1 MLDDIM
7 NGRTRITENV
17 CHFGVFFTACTLLAS
32 NYLEA
37 ASSYVYYSDQM
48 NWYEAKAKCAAYGQ
62 ILVKID
68 TQDVFDELRM
78 MDADFNGAISGGEFW
93 TGLHTSTD
101 TCIDFKWDDGVTA
114 SWLRWDSNAG
124 DPNNCNT
131 EKCVRLFQS
140 RMRTKACTATYP
152 FMCQAV
158 EETTTVPSTE
168 APSTESLGEP
178 TTASTTNSPT
188 ETEANTVSTTN
199 SPTTETE
206 TTAVPSTEIP
216 STEVKETTT
225 VSTTGSPTETEITTV
240 STTGSPTE
248 TEITTVSTT
257 GSPTET
263 EITTVSTTGSP
274 TETEITTVPSTEI
287 PSTEDKETQTMLTD
301 ESTTI
306 TSGVVGGTGYTSSG
320 LVETEVSTPG
330 GLGYGNCLCDGN
342 PLNNSYRLR
351 GIIPSSTAHKN
362 SLMMAGYVRSCS
374 ARIYWGNGTLSLSH
388 EEKLALLNALKD
400 QLNVAKDTTSLYRR
414 ARISA
419 PDDRPSAV
427 SVGSLGICLLVG
439 FAVTVL
445 ATDATTLYRYWKNLK
460 RNVN

>member
-1 MLDDIM
+1 MNESRNGVRNCGSHDSFRELGSQSSPRWKGETVDFDD
-7 NGRTRITENV
+7 RYR
-17 CHFGVFFTACTLLAS
+17 
-32 NYLEA
+32 
-37 ASSYVYYSDQM
+37 
-48 NWYEAKAKCAAYGQ
+48 
-62 ILVKID
+62 
-68 TQDVFDELRM
+68 
-78 MDADFNGAISGGEFW
+78 SGGEFW
-93 TGLHTSTD
+93 TGLHTSAD
-101 TCIDFKWDDGVTA
+101 TCIDFKWDGGVTA
-114 SWLRWDSNAG
+114 SWLRWDSNSG
-124 DPNNCNT
+124 EPNKCNT

-140 RMRTKACTATYP
+140 RMRTKECKVTYP

-158 EETTTVPSTE
+158 EE
-168 APSTESLGEP
+168 EP
-178 TTASTTNSPT
+178 TIASTTNSPT
-188 ETEANTVSTTN
+188 ETETAIASTPN
-199 SPTTETE
+199 YPTETE
-206 TTAVPSTEIP
+206 TSAIPSTEIP
-216 STEVKETTT
+216 STEVKKTTT

-263 EITTVSTTGSP
+263 VT
-274 TETEITTVPSTEI
+274 TTVPSTEI

-320 LVETEVSTPG
+320 LVETGVSTAV

-342 PLNNSYRLR
+342 PMNNSYRLR

-388 EEKLALLNALKD
+388 EERQALLNALKD

-414 ARISA
+414 GRISA
-419 PDDRPSAV
+419 PDNRPSAV

-439 FAVTVL
+439 FFVTVL
-445 ATDATTLYRYWKNLK
+445 ATDATTLNRYWTNLK